1 MSENL
6 QTTKCTILEET
17 ETNITVVLVSGEKLT
32 LPKSLFPLTR
42 TTDGYYFLTISNVP
56 GQEAVSKELAQ
67 NLLNELVNTP
77 LNPQN

>member
-6 QTTKCTILEET
+6 QTTKCAILEET
-17 ETNITVVLVSGEKLT
+17 ENNITVTLTTGEKLT

-42 TTDGYYFLTISNVP
+42 TADGYYFLTISNVP

-77 LNPQN
+77 LNT